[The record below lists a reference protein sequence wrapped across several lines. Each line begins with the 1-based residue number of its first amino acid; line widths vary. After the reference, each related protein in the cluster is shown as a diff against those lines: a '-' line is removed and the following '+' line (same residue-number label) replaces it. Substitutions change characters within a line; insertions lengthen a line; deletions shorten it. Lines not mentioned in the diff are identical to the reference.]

1 MESNVLLDYTRKA
14 IQKLTYLKKT
24 LAQLEDDVVVPC
36 KSRMESWK
44 TKMEVMAIKEEEYI
58 KKYNKSENEWSV
70 GTSGLCM
77 R

>member
-14 IQKLTYLKKT
+14 IQKMTYLNKI

-36 KSRMESWK
+36 ESRMEIWK
-44 TKMEVMAIKEEEYI
+44 TNMEVMAIKEENYI

-77 R
+77 